1 MGVYVKGPG
10 DRDRLQLVPVLN
22 KLVAWS
28 DLWGMKFNVAKCRVV
43 HFGPRNPRFTYTMNG
58 VELEESKEEK
68 DLGVIVTNKLP
79 VSAQCAKAAKTVLG
93 QISRA
98 FHFRDKDIFTGLY
111 KQYVRPHLKYAVQ
124 AWSPWLEKDKEIL
137 ESVQKRAARSVSGM
151 QAQDYQ
157 GRLKELG
164 WVSLT
169 ERRQRADMVLM
180 NGIMTER
187 MDIVKSDWFVPASI
201 AERSTRQNT
210 GSQNVKLTFGRFEQ
224 RKNFYTVRTTKTWN
238 EIPASI
244 KMQKRHDQFKKM
256 YANWRDGQI

>member
-1 MGVYVKGPG
+1 
-10 DRDRLQLVPVLN
+10 
-22 KLVAWS
+22 
-28 DLWGMKFNVAKCRVV
+28 
-43 HFGPRNPRFTYTMNG
+43 MNG
-58 VELEESKEEK
+58 IELEESKEEK
-68 DLGVIVTNKLP
+68 DLGVIVTNKLS
-79 VSAQCAKAAKTVLG
+79 VSAQCAKAAKMANTVIG

-98 FHFRDKDIFTGLY
+98 FHFRDKEIFSGLY
-111 KQYVRPHLKYAVQ
+111 KQYVWPHLEYAVQ

-137 ESVQKRAARSVSGM
+137 ESVQKRAARSVSGI
-151 QAQDYQ
+151 QAHDYQ

-210 GSQNVKLTFGRFEQ
+210 GSQNVKLTFGRLEQ

-244 KMQKRHDQFKKM
+244 KMQKRHDQFK
-256 YANWRDGQI
+256 